1 MRLRNVKGSREQIAA
16 NEYTIKD
23 AEQIKGQWKDYFQDG
38 KPIQL
43 EIGMGKGK
51 FLMQLAEK
59 NPQIHYIGI
68 EKYSSVLLRAV
79 EKQDELRLS
88 NLRFIRMDAENIC
101 DVFAKGEVDRIYLN
115 FSDPWPK
122 DRHAKRRLTSRQ
134 FLERYTDIL
143 KDDGYVEFKTDNRGL
158 FDFSVEEVKESPKW
172 ELTTVTYDLHNDA
185 DLVEGNVMT
194 EYEEKFS
201 SQGNPICKLI
211 ARLK

>member
-68 EKYSSVLLRAV
+68 EKYSSVLVRAL
-79 EKQDELRLS
+79 EKMEENPLE
-88 NLRFIRMDAENIC
+88 NLHFIRMDAENIVNVFEC
-101 DVFAKGEVDRIYLN
+101 VIDDVKFQFIQLKKQNVNVSTFAYNMCQAWSDGERITTT
-115 FSDPWPK
+115 K
-122 DRHAKRRLTSRQ
+122 
-134 FLERYTDIL
+134 
-143 KDDGYVEFKTDNRGL
+143 L
-158 FDFSVEEVKESPKW
+158 FDLGVKK
-172 ELTTVTYDLHNDA
+172 ELLIETGELYSNT
-185 DLVEGNVMT
+185 
-194 EYEEKFS
+194 EKFKQKMIDKFPS
-201 SQGNPICKLI
+201 YDYVNIG
-211 ARLK
+211 AM